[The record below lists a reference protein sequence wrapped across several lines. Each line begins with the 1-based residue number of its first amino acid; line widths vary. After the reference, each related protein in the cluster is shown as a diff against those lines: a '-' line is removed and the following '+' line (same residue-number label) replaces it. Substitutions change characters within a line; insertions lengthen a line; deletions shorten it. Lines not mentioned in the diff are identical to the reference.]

1 MATFPFELVSP
12 ERLLI
17 SEPADEVRVPGTEGE
32 FTVLAGHAPI
42 ISSLRPGIVTVIAGG
57 TARRLFVR
65 SGLAEN
71 TPERGLTILAEQA
84 LPAEEIDA
92 AKLDQ
97 EIQDATEDLAD
108 ATSDEAKRRAQEML
122 DRLRELKAAIGSG
135 QVATH

>member
-1 MATFPFELVSP
+1 MPTFPFELVSP

-32 FTVLAGHAPI
+32 FTVLPGHAPI

-57 TARRLFVR
+57 TTRRLFVR

-71 TPERGLTILAEQA
+71 TPERGLTILAEEA
-84 LPAEEIDA
+84 LPAEELDA

-97 EIQDATEDLAD
+97 EIQDATENLAD
-108 ATSDEAKRRAQEML
+108 ATGPETKRRAQEML
-122 DRLRELKAAIGSG
+122 DRLRELKAAIASG

>member
-32 FTVLAGHAPI
+32 FTVLPGHAPI

-57 TARRLFVR
+57 TTRRLFVR
-65 SGLAEN
+65 SGIAEN

-84 LPAEEIDA
+84 LPAEDIDA

-97 EIQDATEDLAD
+97 DIQNATEDLAD
-108 ATSDEAKRRAQEML
+108 ATSDEARRRAQEML
-122 DRLRELKAAIGSG
+122 DHLRELKAAIGSG
-135 QVATH
+135 QIATH